1 MSLLKRIGV
10 VSIPVSDYARGKA
23 FYHETLRLPI
33 AFDGGEEMGWCEFG
47 EQGQTTLSLNVW
59 RDGTPPRGGA
69 VPVFDVDDCAAAVA
83 ELRKRGVNVE
93 DAVTIPGMV
102 VYATAYDHEGNKF
115 QMAQS
120 LVQFTP

>member
-1 MSLLKRIGV
+1 MSVLKRIGV
-10 VSIPVSDYARGKA
+10 VSMPVSDYAKGKA
-23 FYHETLRLPI
+23 FYHETLGLPI

-47 EQGQTTLSLNVW
+47 EQGQTTLSINVW

-69 VPVFDVDDCAAAVA
+69 VPVFDVDDCQHAVA

-93 DAVTIPGMV
+93 DAVTIPGAV
-102 VYATAYDHEGNKF
+102 VHATAYDCEGNKF

-120 LVQFTP
+120 LVPAGA